1 MKEGTGVSADKP
13 TNERVAEV
21 LERIADLLEADDG
34 NPFRIGAYRDA
45 AQTVRGTDQ
54 SVAELASESG
64 SEALE
69 QLPNVGEGIA
79 RVIRSYVRTG
89 RSDMLD
95 RLRSKI
101 APEDVFIQVPGVGRA
116 LAQRIVAAL
125 DISTLEE
132 LEQAAHDGRL
142 REVEGFGPERVRMVR
157 IGLAGLLSAAAQ
169 RRRRRSGT
177 DDAPADRPDV
187 DTLLGV
193 DEAYRR
199 KAAAGELRK
208 IAPKRFN
215 PEGKAWLP
223 VLNAERDGWE
233 FTALYSNTKRAHEL
247 DKTEDWV
254 VLYYERDGE
263 DGQATAVTETGGAL
277 EGKRVVRGR
286 EDECRRYY
294 KRRDHDE

>member
-1 MKEGTGVSADKP
+1 MSGGKR
-13 TNERVAEV
+13 TNEQVADV

-45 AQTVRGTDQ
+45 ARTVRSVDR
-54 SVAELASESG
+54 SVAELALEGG

-69 QLPNVGEGIA
+69 QLPYVGEGIA
-79 RVIRSYVRTG
+79 RVIRSYIRTG

-95 RLRSKI
+95 RLRSEI
-101 APEDVFIQVPGVGRA
+101 APEDVFTQVPGIGRA

-142 REVEGFGPERVRMVR
+142 REVEGFGPERVRAVR

-169 RRRRRSGT
+169 RRRRRGET
-177 DDAPADRPDV
+177 DDMRGDRPDV
-187 DTLLGV
+187 DTLLDV

-263 DGQATAVTETGGAL
+263 EGQATVVTETGGAL

-294 KRRDHDE
+294 RRWDREE

>member
-1 MKEGTGVSADKP
+1 MSEGKP
-13 TNERVAEV
+13 TNEQVADV

-45 AQTVRGTDQ
+45 AQTVRRVDQ
-54 SVAELASESG
+54 SVAELALESG

-95 RLRSKI
+95 RPRSEI
-101 APEDVFIQVPGVGRA
+101 APEEVFTQVPGIGRA

-125 DISTLEE
+125 DITTLEE
-132 LEQAAHDGRL
+132 LEQAAHDSRL
-142 REVEGFGPERVRMVR
+142 REVEGFGPERVRAVR

-169 RRRRRSGT
+169 RRRRRSETG
-177 DDAPADRPDV
+177 DGPADRPDV
-187 DTLLGV
+187 DTLLAV
-193 DEAYRR
+193 DEVYRR

-215 PEGKAWLP
+215 PQGEAWLP
-223 VLNAERDGWE
+223 VLNVERDGWE

-247 DKTEDWV
+247 DKTDDWV
-254 VLYYERDGE
+254 VLYYKGDGE
-263 DGQATAVTETGGAL
+263 EGQATVVTETRGAL

-286 EDECRRYY
+286 EDDCRRYY
-294 KRRDHDE
+294 RRWDRDE